1 MNFRK
6 LKSKFVL
13 VAVDITLFYLS
24 LVLAY
29 ITIKFL
35 DGIFYNYSK
44 YISVNIGHI
53 FYTFWI
59 PTIWLF
65 FMLYENVYD
74 TQLPSPEKLKRLIKA
89 NFFSFI
95 LAFFIVGIGKLSDEV
110 SRLMVIILFTYL
122 TLISILSRSLIESIL
137 KNIGL
142 ITKNVVIVG
151 LDDTAIKIATS
162 ILKKTLPNHNILFFV
177 DRKEGKIKI
186 ENQEFDVKKLQNIKR
201 LIILNK
207 NIDTIII
214 SEGAFE
220 KEEAEDIILKINSL
234 FKEIIIVPNLK
245 LWNVLNLEHVPA
257 YTLDIL
263 MLKSKNN
270 LKSVFSNILK
280 YCFDYVIIVILIPI
294 LIIVIPIIALLIKLD
309 SKGPVFY
316 IQERIGKN
324 GKIFKVIK
332 FRTMYINSQEILEKF
347 LQENKDALLEWQT
360 YKKLKSYDPRVTRVG
375 RFLRKTSLDELPQ
388 IFNVIKGEM
397 SLVGPRPYLP
407 SEAEDMGDYK
417 DYILLTRPGIT
428 GLWQISGR
436 SDLSF
441 EDRLKL
447 DTWYVLNW
455 SLWLDLYIILKT
467 FLVVL
472 SKKGAY

>member
-1 MNFRK
+1 
-6 LKSKFVL
+6 
-13 VAVDITLFYLS
+13 
-24 LVLAY
+24 
-29 ITIKFL
+29 
-35 DGIFYNYSK
+35 
-44 YISVNIGHI
+44 
-53 FYTFWI
+53 
-59 PTIWLF
+59 
-65 FMLYENVYD
+65 
-74 TQLPSPEKLKRLIKA
+74 
-89 NFFSFI
+89 
-95 LAFFIVGIGKLSDEV
+95 
-110 SRLMVIILFTYL
+110 MVIILFTYL
-122 TLISILSRSLIESIL
+122 TLISILSKSLIESIL

-162 ILKKTLPNHNILFFV
+162 ILKKTLPNSNILFFV
-177 DRKEGKIKI
+177 DKQEGKIKI

-280 YCFDYVIIVILIPI
+280 YCFDYVIIIILIPI

-441 EDRLKL
+441 EERLKL

>member
-1 MNFRK
+1 
-6 LKSKFVL
+6 
-13 VAVDITLFYLS
+13 
-24 LVLAY
+24 
-29 ITIKFL
+29 
-35 DGIFYNYSK
+35 
-44 YISVNIGHI
+44 
-53 FYTFWI
+53 
-59 PTIWLF
+59 
-65 FMLYENVYD
+65 
-74 TQLPSPEKLKRLIKA
+74 
-89 NFFSFI
+89 
-95 LAFFIVGIGKLSDEV
+95 
-110 SRLMVIILFTYL
+110 
-122 TLISILSRSLIESIL
+122 
-137 KNIGL
+137 
-142 ITKNVVIVG
+142 
-151 LDDTAIKIATS
+151 AIKIATS

-177 DRKEGKIKI
+177 DRQEGKIKI

-360 YKKLKSYDPRVTRVG
+360 YKKLKSYDPRVTRFG

-388 IFNVIKGEM
+388 I
-397 SLVGPRPYLP
+397 
-407 SEAEDMGDYK
+407 
-417 DYILLTRPGIT
+417 
-428 GLWQISGR
+428 
-436 SDLSF
+436 
-441 EDRLKL
+441 
-447 DTWYVLNW
+447 
-455 SLWLDLYIILKT
+455 
-467 FLVVL
+467 
-472 SKKGAY
+472 